1 VTDYL
6 STLVYILHPKNITDA
21 EYLFFFKWI
30 IISNIHNLV
39 VECLGTNEHLNTY
52 FDIQAIYSRYLWRFS
67 VSTKIIKNPLVDH
80 SCQTRQMWWLGQ
92 WHPVTS
98 CDQVAGYGGDQVAT
112 PSSSDTTAGMITL
125 SAEMYGAM
133 WSLIC
138 GPNKYIYNIWHMYWV
153 SLKSEKIFIAI
164 SAAQIW
170 VATSTIKKTTSGPP
184 SANFWD
190 EPATSH
196 RFLSSFHLVPSAERR
211 AEGSLTGGCRAMSRC
226 PEAKL
231 YATHMRRRANIRWI
245 S

>member
-1 VTDYL
+1 M
-6 STLVYILHPKNITDA
+6 A
-21 EYLFFFKWI
+21 W
-30 IISNIHNLV
+30 
-39 VECLGTNEHLNTY
+39 
-52 FDIQAIYSRYLWRFS
+52 
-67 VSTKIIKNPLVDH
+67 
-80 SCQTRQMWWLGQ
+80 
-92 WHPVTS
+92 PVTS
-98 CDQVAGYGGDQVAT
+98 CDVLWPGGWLRWRPGGYPVFEWHHSWNDHFECRNVWRHVIPDLWTQQ
-112 PSSSDTTAGMITL
+112 I
-125 SAEMYGAM
+125 
-133 WSLIC
+133 
-138 GPNKYIYNIWHMYWV
+138 YIYNIWHMYWV